1 MNSQSTPRQSFATQ
15 STATLISTPRASNA
29 TTLVAPSRPSNVTT
43 MTTNGGGKRLARA
56 KETQFL
62 IKYGHKHHSFD
73 AEKAP
78 YPVSYDR
85 HIVEM

>member
-1 MNSQSTPRQSFATQ
+1 MHRQSFATQ
-15 STATLISTPRASNA
+15 STATLISTPRPSSAA
-29 TTLVAPSRPSNVTT
+29 TLVAPSRASIAATI
-43 MTTNGGGKRLARA
+43 TTNGDGKRLARS

-62 IKYGHKHHSFD
+62 MKYGHKHHSFD

-78 YPVSYDR
+78 YPVSYDQ

>member
-1 MNSQSTPRQSFATQ
+1 MNSLSTPRQSFATQ
-15 STATLISTPRASNA
+15 STVTLTSAPRLSTT
-29 TTLVAPSRPSNVTT
+29 TTLVAPSRTSNAATI
-43 MTTNGGGKRLARA
+43 TNGAGKRLARA

-62 IKYGHKHHSFD
+62 MKYGHKHHSFD